1 VCAVFL
7 HGVLCGALL
16 GVLCCARWRLGLRL
30 LVLNDQGPSRRSY
43 GSQEI
48 VEPYSIPEQ
57 SSAGKGENSTSS
69 CWLFRSFISEDGGSS
84 GNDSNQQVCFP
95 EIELP
100 CVAAV
105 ESQAPLFSRSA
116 PHSLRIPS
124 TVVSDDRQCIAPSAD
139 TMRMRRFRGNKTR
152 GRDNR
157 WRDRQLLI
165 EPETHPA
172 VGHKH
177 VRKRNEQAEVRK
189 QSQCQFD
196 D

>member
-1 VCAVFL
+1 MCALCSSRRLVWCAPWRLVLCAVASWLAVTLVRMIKGPRDAPMACKRLPSHSIFPNRFP
-7 HGVLCGALL
+7 L
-16 GVLCCARWRLGLRL
+16 GRART
-30 LVLNDQGPSRRSY
+30 Q
-43 GSQEI
+43 
-48 VEPYSIPEQ
+48 
-57 SSAGKGENSTSS
+57 TSS

-139 TMRMRRFRGNKTR
+139 TMRMRSFRGNKTR

-157 WRDRQLLI
+157 WR
-165 EPETHPA
+165 
-172 VGHKH
+172 
-177 VRKRNEQAEVRK
+177 VRRSPISQKRIPPWDTSMSGKEMSKRR
-189 QSQCQFD
+189 
-196 D
+196 